1 MDTFPRVP
9 FAYFAS
15 RNQWS
20 ASYIKE
26 AMVLNGSQNSGQ
38 KIQENEQI
46 TGFLGT
52 LFKSHN
58 NLFVF
63 PNFLTREN
71 HEICV
76 LWLSTF
82 MKT

>member
-9 FAYFAS
+9 FAYFTS

-20 ASYIKE
+20 GSYIKE
-26 AMVLNGSQNSGQ
+26 AMVLIGSQNSAH

-46 TGFLGT
+46 TGFIGT

-63 PNFLTREN
+63 SNFLTREN